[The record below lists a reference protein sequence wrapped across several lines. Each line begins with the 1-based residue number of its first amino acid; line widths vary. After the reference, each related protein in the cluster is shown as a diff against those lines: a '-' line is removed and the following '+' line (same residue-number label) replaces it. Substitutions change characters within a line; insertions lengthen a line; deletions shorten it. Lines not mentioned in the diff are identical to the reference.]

1 MFINMV
7 GFGIVIPLLPFYGL
21 AFNAPPWQVA
31 LIFSAFAVGSLF
43 GEPIW
48 GRLSDIHGRRL
59 LLISTVSANCIC
71 YLALAFAETAWMA
84 FCIRLIGGF
93 ASGNGA
99 VVQAYIADVTP
110 VDKRARRMGWL
121 GAAFAIGLIVGPAL
135 GGSFVDESKGVAGFR
150 IPLLIASGASALSL
164 MAILLFVQEPRARKK
179 TAHPKRNMRAAFSQ
193 VTGHPVIAR
202 LMLVTLLVSF
212 AFTGVE
218 VMFGLWAHERF
229 GWGASEIGRCFAIA
243 GAISAF
249 NQLFLTGRLSE
260 RFGEARVLA
269 VGMAM
274 TVFSC
279 LLQPFSNG
287 VIMTTLLISVT
298 AAGQSI
304 AFPNVAA
311 LISRA
316 SDPLRQ
322 GQILGFNNATGAFG
336 RVTGP
341 FLASLAFSNISPNL
355 PYFAAALLVTPAIF
369 LALSAVREERRQI
382 SKTVR

>member
-1 MFINMV
+1 MV

-59 LLISTVSANCIC
+59 LLISTVSANCLC
-71 YLALAFAETAWMA
+71 YFALAFAETAWIA
-84 FCIRLIGGF
+84 FLIRLVGGF
-93 ASGNGA
+93 ASGNGS

-110 VDKRARRMGWL
+110 QKERVRRMGWL

-164 MAILLFVQEPRARKK
+164 IAILLFVREPNQRQKLVHEKLNIRI
-179 TAHPKRNMRAAFSQ
+179 AFSQ
-193 VTGHPVIAR
+193 VSRHPVIAR
-202 LMLVTLLVSF
+202 LMMVTLLVSL
-212 AFTGVE
+212 AFTGIE
-218 VMFGLWAHERF
+218 VMFGLWAHDRF
-229 GWGASEIGRCFAIA
+229 GWGAAEIGRCFAIA

-249 NQLFLTGRLSE
+249 NQLFLSGRLSE
-260 RFGEARVLA
+260 RFGEAQMLA

-274 TVFSC
+274 TVVSC

-287 VIMTTLLISVT
+287 ILMTTALISIT

-304 AFPNVAA
+304 AFPNVVA
-311 LISRA
+311 LISRS
-316 SDPLRQ
+316 SDPSRQ
-322 GQILGFNNATGAFG
+322 GQVLGFNNATGALG
-336 RVTGP
+336 RITGP
-341 FLASLAFSNISPNL
+341 FLASLAFTNISPDL
-355 PYFAAALLVTPAIF
+355 PYFAAAMLVTPAIF
-369 LALSAVREERRQI
+369 LALSAVREERRQN
-382 SKTVR
+382 SKN